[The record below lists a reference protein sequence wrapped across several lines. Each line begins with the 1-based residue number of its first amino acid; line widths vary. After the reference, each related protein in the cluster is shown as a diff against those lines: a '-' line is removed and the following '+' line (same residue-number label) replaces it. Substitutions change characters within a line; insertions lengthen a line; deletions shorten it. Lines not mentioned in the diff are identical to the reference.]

1 MSPHS
6 SVLVAEDEWL
16 LAAELE
22 DHLRAIGWDAVEHVS
37 SVAAGLAVL
46 RARRP
51 ALALLDLRLA
61 DGRATPLAEALA
73 TAAVPFLVLTGYP
86 CGDFEEPV
94 LRDVPCLAKP
104 YGEAEL
110 QAVIDRLLGSR
121 GAAEPVPSP

>member
-1 MSPHS
+1 MSPRGN
-6 SVLVAEDEWL
+6 VLIAEDEWL
-16 LAAELE
+16 LAVQLE
-22 DHLRAIGWDAVEHVS
+22 DHLRGSGWHAVELVR
-37 SVAAGLAVL
+37 SVAEGLAAL

-104 YGEAEL
+104 YNEAEL
-110 QAVIDRLLGSR
+110 QAVIDGLLGRR
-121 GAAEPVPSP
+121 GAAEPVPSL

>member
-1 MSPHS
+1 MRARGN
-6 SVLVAEDEWL
+6 VLVAEDEWL
-16 LAAELE
+16 VAAELE
-22 DHLRAIGWDAVEHVS
+22 NHLRGIGWDVVELVS
-37 SVAAGLAVL
+37 SVAEGLAAL

-73 TAAVPFLVLTGYP
+73 TAAVPFLILTGYP

-104 YGEAEL
+104 YSEAEL
-110 QAVIDRLLGSR
+110 QAVIDRLLGR
-121 GAAEPVPSP
+121 